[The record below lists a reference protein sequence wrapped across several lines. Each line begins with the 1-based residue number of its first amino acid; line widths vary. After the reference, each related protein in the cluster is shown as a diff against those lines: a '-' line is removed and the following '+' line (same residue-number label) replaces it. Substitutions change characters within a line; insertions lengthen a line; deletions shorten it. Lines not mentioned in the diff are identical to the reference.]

1 MSNYNWINKL
11 NDLKEYNQVCVG
23 VDPIPNE
30 LKKIGFEDVYE
41 WCSFLLESTSDF
53 TNIYKFQ
60 FAYFEEWGM
69 HGYESLRKI
78 LKYIQRFFPEKI
90 LIGDGKRSDIGSTA
104 DAYAKAMYDYWKF
117 DVATVN
123 PYLGSDSIIP
133 FSERNGAIILCKTS
147 NNSSEELQNIINQ
160 KTKKTIYESVIEIVN
175 NYNNNNNLGL
185 VVGAT
190 FPEDLKKIRS
200 ENLKIPLLIPGIGYQ
215 GGNSKLIIDAAK
227 GEGYN
232 IINSSRGIS
241 FPNSKIVNKSEYSD
255 FIIRSIKSFSE
266 DIYSSG

>member
-1 MSNYNWINKL
+1 MSNYNWINKINEL
-11 NDLKEYNQVCVG
+11 EEYNQVCVG
-23 VDPIPNE
+23 VDPIPKE
-30 LKKIGFEDVYE
+30 LNKIGFKDVYE
-41 WCSFLLESTSDF
+41 WCSFIVENTSDY
-53 TNIYKFQ
+53 TSIYKFQ
-60 FAYFEEWGM
+60 LAYFEEWGI
-69 HGYESLRKI
+69 HGYESLLSI
-78 LKYIQRFFPEKI
+78 LKYIQRKFPEKI

-104 DAYAKAMYDYWKF
+104 EAYAKAMYEYWKF

-147 NNSSEELQNIINQ
+147 NSSSSQLQNIIDQ
-160 KTKKTIYESVIEIVN
+160 KTKKTIYESVIDIVN
-175 NYNNNNNLGL
+175 KNNKNNNLGL

-215 GGNSKLIIDAAK
+215 GGDSKLILNAAK
-227 GEGYN
+227 GKGYN

-241 FPNSKIVNKSEYSD
+241 FPKNKIVNKSKYSD
-255 FIIRSIKSFSE
+255 FVVKSVKSFRE
-266 DIYSSG
+266 DICSSV

>member
-1 MSNYNWINKL
+1 MSNWINKI
-11 NDLKEYNQVCVG
+11 NELKEYNQVCVG
-23 VDPIPNE
+23 IDPIPNE

-41 WCSFLLESTSDF
+41 WCSFLIENTSEF
-53 TNIYKFQ
+53 TSIYKFQ

-78 LKYIQRFFPEKI
+78 LNYIQKKFPEKI

-104 DAYAKAMYDYWKF
+104 DAYAKAMYDYWQF

-123 PYLGSDSIIP
+123 PYLGSDSITP

-147 NNSSEELQNIINQ
+147 NNSSGQLQNIISQ
-160 KTKKTIYESVIEIVN
+160 KTRKTIYEAVIEIVN
-175 NYNNNNNLGL
+175 NNNINDNLGL

-190 FPEDLKKIRS
+190 FPEELRKIRS

-215 GGNSKLIIDAAK
+215 GGDSKLILDAAK

-241 FPNSKIVNKSEYSD
+241 FPNAKISNKSEYSD
-255 FIIRSIKSFSE
+255 FILKSIKSLNE
-266 DIYSSG
+266 DIYRSR